1 MCEIRDLE
9 RGQGSSRVWDGM
21 KGRGRPGNR
30 NGALVEEGAVPG
42 DKAGVRDFMLRDVGE
57 IGAE

>member
-1 MCEIRDLE
+1 
-9 RGQGSSRVWDGM
+9 M